1 MLKRF
6 RLSDRGAT
14 AIEYSLIAG
23 LISISIV
30 AGATAIGVGLPSR
43 FAPIATALS

>member
-1 MLKRF
+1 MLNRF

-23 LISISIV
+23 LISICIV
-30 AGATAIGVGLPSR
+30 VGATAIGASLPGKFR
-43 FAPIATALS
+43 PIATALS